1 MIGHFWGYCCNTN
14 SLLPDRQCS
23 MIADFLIC
31 PGRYYFVCMAAVLSI
46 KYKMFCRLW
55 KFEDILHSTWTAN
68 SLVMSYVC
76 LGWRW
81 CVSCSLLLAQY
92 SRPPDWHM
100 ISSACYTMN
109 YFVLTKTHQVRFSL
123 DDMMWILFYFY
134 FIFLWMTSRKNPFFF
149 RIAEL
154 KRHAIIRLIQ
164 FFVNWWKKAEAV
176 VCLMGCVHARERG
189 LLRVAAYC
197 MLVKISVSC
206 EKGDVNSVVTTCLL
220 DSLLNDT
227 LQEFSFPFFFS
238 E

>member
-1 MIGHFWGYCCNTN
+1 
-14 SLLPDRQCS
+14 

-149 RIAEL
+149 QNSRVKETRNNTINTVFCKLVEKSRGCCMFDGMRARKRKRIIKGGSILYA
-154 KRHAIIRLIQ
+154 
-164 FFVNWWKKAEAV
+164 
-176 VCLMGCVHARERG
+176 
-189 LLRVAAYC
+189 
-197 MLVKISVSC
+197 C
-206 EKGDVNSVVTTCLL
+206 EN
-220 DSLLNDT
+220 
-227 LQEFSFPFFFS
+227 
-238 E
+238 